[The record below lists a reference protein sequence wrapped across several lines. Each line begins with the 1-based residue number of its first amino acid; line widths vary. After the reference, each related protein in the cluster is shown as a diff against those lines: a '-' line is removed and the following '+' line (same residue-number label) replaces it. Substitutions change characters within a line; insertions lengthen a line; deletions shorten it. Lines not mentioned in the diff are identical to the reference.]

1 MVLRSIRSW
10 LSTSGSGESTMHEQV
25 GQPDIDKMISACRER
40 FAPPA
45 DWKPFAG
52 YPDGLALS

>member
-1 MVLRSIRSW
+1 
-10 LSTSGSGESTMHEQV
+10 MHEQV